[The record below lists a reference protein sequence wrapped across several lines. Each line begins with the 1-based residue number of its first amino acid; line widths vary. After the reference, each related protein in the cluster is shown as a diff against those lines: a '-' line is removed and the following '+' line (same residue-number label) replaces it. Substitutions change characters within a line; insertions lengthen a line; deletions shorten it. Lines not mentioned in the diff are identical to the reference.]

1 MGNPGGDLPAEGAVH
16 AAASGSK
23 AVVSCGSWG
32 RPAWLQGCRGP
43 GSGGAVGLGWGRSG
57 RPRGSGRLCVVLRVR
72 WGASGPKDLKLNNV
86 TVSLL

>member
-43 GSGGAVGLGWGRSG
+43 GSSGGRGPGVGTLREASRIRGGFALCSERGGEPLG
-57 RPRGSGRLCVVLRVR
+57 PR
-72 WGASGPKDLKLNNV
+72 
-86 TVSLL
+86 T